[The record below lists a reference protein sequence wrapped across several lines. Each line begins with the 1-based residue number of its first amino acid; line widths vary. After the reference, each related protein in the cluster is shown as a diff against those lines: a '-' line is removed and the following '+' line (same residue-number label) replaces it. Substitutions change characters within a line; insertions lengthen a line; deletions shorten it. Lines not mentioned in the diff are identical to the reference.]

1 MPPTAL
7 KMVNLAH
14 QCNTSNGKMKEA
26 PLRVLKWG
34 PPEFFSNCSN
44 ELVNWS
50 ILKRAMRGQN
60 FN

>member
-14 QCNTSNGKMKEA
+14 QRNTSNGKMKEG

-34 PPEFFSNCSN
+34 PPEFFSNSSN
-44 ELVNWS
+44 ELVN
-50 ILKRAMRGQN
+50 
-60 FN
+60 